1 MRLGSNSISQN
12 RPISK
17 QTIQP
22 GIIQNQFK
30 KFNPLVSD
38 NFNIIGPW
46 SPTRGT
52 WVTDGTNLSTSTA
65 ATSYPILTSYDLRSQ
80 NITATMSLIS
90 SGAGVVFWLQDENNW
105 WAGVNFYV
113 QSSESYTTGTFSC
126 NCKNVCHWA
135 IYCPTVGNFQ
145 PSCTFPCC
153 TTNCPGGRPLG
164 GGTVCKT
171 CYSTGTRTR
180 YNFFI
185 RILRSVDGSVTQE
198 SILNLRSTASD
209 STQWSPATVSSAD
222 NINGIQLSTSEN
234 VITLRGRDNA
244 NNFYSSSIS
253 YTASNPNRGLRSG
266 IIFTPGSNFL
276 VNGAVQDITIV
287 GS

>member
-90 SGAGVVFWLQDENNW
+90 SGVGVVFWLQDENNW
-105 WAGVNFYV
+105 WAGVTFYV

-126 NCKNVCHWA
+126 NCRDTCHWA
-135 IYCPTVGNFQ
+135 VYCAIP
-145 PSCTFPCC
+145 PSCQGVCC
-153 TTNCPGGRPLG
+153 TASGQNCRALG
-164 GGTVCKT
+164 GGVVCDT

-222 NINGIQLSTSEN
+222 NINGIQLSTLGN
-234 VITLRGRDNA
+234 VITLRGRDDA

-266 IIFTPGSNFL
+266 IIFTPGSNYL
-276 VNGAVQDITIV
+276 LNSAVQNITIV

>member
-30 KFNPLVSD
+30 KFNPLLSD

-52 WVTDGTNLSTSTA
+52 WVSDGNNLSTTTD
-65 ATSYPILTSYDLRSQ
+65 ATSYPILTSFDLRSE

-90 SGAGVVFWLQDENNW
+90 SGVGIVFWLQDENNW
-105 WAGVNFYV
+105 WAGVTFYV
-113 QSSESYTTGTFSC
+113 QSSESYITGTFEC
-126 NCKNVCHWA
+126 NCRGTGRCWGCYGGPNVP
-135 IYCPTVGNFQ
+135 CPS
-145 PSCTFPCC
+145 PSTGCSPCRC
-153 TTNCPGGRPLG
+153 LEVTTCD
-164 GGTVCKT
+164 T
-171 CYSTGTRTR
+171 CYSTGSRTR

-185 RILRSVDGSVTQE
+185 RVLSSVNGTVNQE
-198 SILNLRSTASD
+198 AILNLRSTANATS
-209 STQWSPATVSSAD
+209 QWSPATVSSAD
-222 NINGIQLSTSEN
+222 NINGIQLSTSGN
-234 VITLRGRDNA
+234 VITLRARDDA
-244 NNFYSSSIS
+244 NNFYGSAIS

-266 IIFTPGSNFL
+266 IIFTPGGNYLQNSS
-276 VNGAVQDITIV
+276 VQNISIV